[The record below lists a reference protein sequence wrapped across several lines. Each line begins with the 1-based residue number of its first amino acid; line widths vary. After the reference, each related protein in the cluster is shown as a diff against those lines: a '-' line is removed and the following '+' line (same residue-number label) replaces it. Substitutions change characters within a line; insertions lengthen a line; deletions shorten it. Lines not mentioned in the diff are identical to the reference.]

1 MPTNLPPQ
9 ARVKFEEYTQA
20 KTPEE
25 KIKKL
30 KEFYALIPKH
40 KGTEKLEKFIRRR
53 IAELRREVERK
64 RTEKGA
70 RRLGPF
76 IKKKGA
82 AQVVLLGYTNSGR
95 STVLKLLTNARVK
108 ISPYPFTTS
117 NPFEGAM
124 RIRGTFIQF
133 IESPPLIPQ
142 DYSAKPTKIALALA
156 RNADAIALVVDGT
169 ESPVE
174 SVTGIISLLEA
185 NGITI
190 GGDSGKVTIRK
201 SRGISSIIIS
211 MKGRV
216 LDGTEADIRALLE
229 SYGIKQAI
237 VDIEGTVTMEDVEE
251 AIFGEKMRKPILI
264 LVTKTDLK
272 EGMEGFLRVKETFP
286 EMRVYPFSPSN
297 PPDKEELGSDIL
309 QLLGI
314 IRVFTKPAGRK
325 EPDEKALIL
334 ERGSTVIDAAGKI
347 HKSFLKSFKYA
358 KIWSDR
364 LPYSPMRVGKD
375 FVLED
380 GDVIEIRA

>member
-9 ARVKFEEYTQA
+9 ARLKFEEYTQA

-30 KEFYALIPKH
+30 REFYSLIPKH

-64 RTEKGA
+64 KPEKRA
-70 RRLGPF
+70 RGIGPF

-82 AQVVLLGYTNSGR
+82 AQIVLLGYTNSGR
-95 STVLKLLTNARVK
+95 STILKSLTNARVR
-108 ISPYPFTTS
+108 ISPNPFTTS

-133 IESPPLIPQ
+133 VEAPPLIPH
-142 DYSAKPTKIALALA
+142 DHNAKPTKIALALA

-169 ESPVE
+169 NNPVE
-174 SVTGIISLLEA
+174 SVSEIISLLEA

-190 GGDSGKVTIRK
+190 AGSPGRVTIRK
-201 SRGISSIIIS
+201 SRGVSSIIIS

-216 LDGTEADIRALLE
+216 VDGTEADIRMLLE

-237 VDIEGTVTMEDVEE
+237 VDIEGTVSMEDVEE
-251 AIFGEKMRKPILI
+251 AVFGEKIRKPTFIF
-264 LVTKTDLK
+264 VTRTDMEEGRLGFAEVRESFPKLK
-272 EGMEGFLRVKETFP
+272 VD
-286 EMRVYPFSPSN
+286 PFSPKDQPN
-297 PPDKEELGSDIL
+297 PEELGIEL
-309 QLLGI
+309 LELLGI
-314 IRVFTKPAGRK
+314 IRVFTKPFGRK

-334 ERGSTVIDAAGKI
+334 EKGSTVIDAASKI
-347 HKSFLKSFKYA
+347 HKSFVKTFKYA
-358 KIWSDR
+358 KIWSER

-375 FVLED
+375 FLLED
-380 GDVIEIRA
+380 GDVLEIKA